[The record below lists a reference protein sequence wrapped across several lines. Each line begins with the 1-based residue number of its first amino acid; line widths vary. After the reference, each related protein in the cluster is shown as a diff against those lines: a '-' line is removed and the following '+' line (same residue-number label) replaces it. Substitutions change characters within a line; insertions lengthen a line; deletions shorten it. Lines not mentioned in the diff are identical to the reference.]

1 MDELNV
7 NENVALQAETENPVE
22 VEAAVETDDQSAIAS
37 NGSALAVAAVAFV
50 GGMLFHKVARPAVR
64 KVKAAI
70 DKKIEAKKAK
80 KEAAEN
86 TEDKS
91 KETE

>member
-1 MDELNV
+1 MDEMNV
-7 NENVALQAETENPVE
+7 NENVALQNAETEPVE

-50 GGMLFHKVARPAVR
+50 GGMLFHKIAKPVVR
-64 KVKAAI
+64 KVKGAI

-86 TEDKS
+86 TES

>member
-1 MDELNV
+1 MDENM
-7 NENVALQAETENPVE
+7 NEVALQNAETENPVE

-50 GGMLFHKVARPAVR
+50 GGMLFHKVAKPTVR

-86 TEDKS
+86 TES

>member
-1 MDELNV
+1 MDEMNV
-7 NENVALQAETENPVE
+7 NENVALQNAEPEEVG
-22 VEAAVETDDQSAIAS
+22 VEAAVETEDQSAAAS
-37 NGSALAVAAVAFV
+37 NGSALVVAVMAFV
-50 GGMLFHKVARPAVR
+50 GGMLFHKVAKPV
-64 KVKAAI
+64 VKRIKTAI

-91 KETE
+91 EETE

>member
-1 MDELNV
+1 MDEMNV
-7 NENVALQAETENPVE
+7 NENVALQNAETEPVE

-50 GGMLFHKVARPAVR
+50 GGMLFHKVAKPVVR

-86 TEDKS
+86 TES